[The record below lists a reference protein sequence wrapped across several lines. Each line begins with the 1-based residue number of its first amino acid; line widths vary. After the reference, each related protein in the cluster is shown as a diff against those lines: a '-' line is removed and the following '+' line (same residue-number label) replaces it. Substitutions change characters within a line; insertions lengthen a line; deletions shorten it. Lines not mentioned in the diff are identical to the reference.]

1 MDATPQHA
9 FNPTTY
15 SAVKLDGVDSLGK
28 LRDDLIEFYRPAN
41 SQELFA
47 INRIALA
54 QQTLLLV
61 ARIENGLFDVFLNEG
76 CRSRSVPELA
86 PHLVGGDQKIVAEHT
101 RNALLTVGMCSVNA
115 RSKEVALFLRFQAQ
129 AERMYRRAVEEF
141 ERLRKLRP
149 KAGAPAPTLE
159 PPSVSVDDA
168 ASAMPRNRRPAPSA
182 SPAASASR
190 AAPKSTSPPSRPA
203 KIKDFTPHARSIHT
217 GAGVPFPGAHRGR
230 AHRRGTGGRARRG
243 ARPQR
248 RARAG
253 QQGDGQAARRKSAR
267 ASASCST
274 APSRAR
280 SGARSRASRQFAE
293 AALRARLDAEWLDLT
308 LPAPGPRR
316 GHLHPITR
324 IQRELE
330 ELFISLG
337 FAVLDGPEVET
348 EYHNFDALNI
358 PADHPARDMQDT
370 FWLEDG
376 NLLRTHTSPVQVRGM
391 ERLGPPLRM
400 IAPGRVFRNES
411 VDASHEHTFY
421 QLEGMMIDRD
431 VSVAHLLYFMKTLL
445 TAIFHRDVT
454 VRLRPGYFPFVEP
467 GFELDIQCLICGGPG
482 CPVCKQS
489 GWVELL
495 PCGLVNPN
503 VLRMSGIDPEEW
515 NGFAFGLGLTRLVM
529 MRYGIDDIRQLQG
542 GDLRFLEQF

>member
-1 MDATPQHA
+1 MPAESITRLE
-9 FNPTTY
+9 
-15 SAVKLDGVDSLGK
+15 SSSLERIRAASSPEELETVRVEVLGRNGSLKQFGKEMGK
-28 LRDDLIEFYRPAN
+28 LP
-41 SQELFA
+41 
-47 INRIALA
+47 
-54 QQTLLLV
+54 
-61 ARIENGLFDVFLNEG
+61 
-76 CRSRSVPELA
+76 
-86 PHLVGGDQKIVAEHT
+86 
-101 RNALLTVGMCSVNA
+101 
-115 RSKEVALFLRFQAQ
+115 
-129 AERMYRRAVEEF
+129 VEEKKQIGKLLNDAKEKLEAEF
-141 ERLRKLRP
+141 ETRK
-149 KAGAPAPTLE
+149 
-159 PPSVSVDDA
+159 
-168 ASAMPRNRRPAPSA
+168 
-182 SPAASASR
+182 
-190 AAPKSTSPPSRPA
+190 
-203 KIKDFTPHARSIHT
+203 
-217 GAGVPFPGAHRGR
+217 
-230 AHRRGTGGRARRG
+230 
-243 ARPQR
+243 
-248 RARAG
+248 
-253 QQGDGQAARRKSAR
+253 
-267 ASASCST
+267 
-274 APSRAR
+274 
-280 SGARSRASRQFAE
+280 RQFEE
-293 AALRARLDAEWLDLT
+293 AALRARLNAEWLDLT

-330 ELFISLG
+330 DLFRSMG

-370 FWLEDG
+370 FWLEGG

-421 QLEGMMIDRD
+421 QLEGMMVDRD

-445 TAIFHRDVT
+445 GAIFGREVT

-503 VLRMSGIDPEEW
+503 VLRMSGIDPEQW
-515 NGFAFGLGLTRLVM
+515 GGFAFGLGLTRLAM

>member
-1 MDATPQHA
+1 MLDESIKELEARSLAGIAAAASQEELEAVRVDALGRKGPLAQA
-9 FNPTTY
+9 G
-15 SAVKLDGVDSLGK
+15 KEMGK
-28 LRDDLIEFYRPAN
+28 LPPADRASFGKLLNSARQNIE
-41 SQELFA
+41 Q
-47 INRIALA
+47 ALA
-54 QQTLLLV
+54 
-61 ARIENGLFDVFLNEG
+61 ARNQI
-76 CRSRSVPELA
+76 LA
-86 PHLVGGDQKIVAEHT
+86 
-101 RNALLTVGMCSVNA
+101 
-115 RSKEVALFLRFQAQ
+115 
-129 AERMYRRAVEEF
+129 
-141 ERLRKLRP
+141 
-149 KAGAPAPTLE
+149 
-159 PPSVSVDDA
+159 DA
-168 ASAMPRNRRPAPSA
+168 ALQ
-182 SPAASASR
+182 
-190 AAPKSTSPPSRPA
+190 K
-203 KIKDFTPHARSIHT
+203 
-217 GAGVPFPGAHRGR
+217 
-230 AHRRGTGGRARRG
+230 
-243 ARPQR
+243 
-248 RARAG
+248 
-253 QQGDGQAARRKSAR
+253 
-267 ASASCST
+267 
-274 APSRAR
+274 
-280 SGARSRASRQFAE
+280 
-293 AALRARLDAEWLDLT
+293 RLDAEWLDVT

-330 ELFISLG
+330 ELFSSLG
-337 FAVLDGPEVET
+337 FAVLDGPEVED

-358 PADHPARDMQDT
+358 PPDHPARDMQDT
-370 FWLEDG
+370 FWLDGG

-431 VSVAHLLYFMKTLL
+431 VSVANLLYFMKTLL

-503 VLRMSGIDPEEW
+503 VLRMSGIDPEVW
-515 NGFAFGLGLTRLVM
+515 GGFAFGLGLTRLAM
-529 MRYGIDDIRQLQG
+529 MRYGIDDIRHLQG

>member
-1 MDATPQHA
+1 MSEDFLRELAAGLERIRAARTLEELEA
-9 FNPTTY
+9 
-15 SAVKLDGVDSLGK
+15 ARVEVLGRKGSLALAGKEMGK
-28 LRDDLIEFYRPAN
+28 L
-41 SQELFA
+41 
-47 INRIALA
+47 
-54 QQTLLLV
+54 
-61 ARIENGLFDVFLNEG
+61 
-76 CRSRSVPELA
+76 
-86 PHLVGGDQKIVAEHT
+86 
-101 RNALLTVGMCSVNA
+101 
-115 RSKEVALFLRFQAQ
+115 
-129 AERMYRRAVEEF
+129 
-141 ERLRKLRP
+141 
-149 KAGAPAPTLE
+149 
-159 PPSVSVDDA
+159 PP
-168 ASAMPRNRRPAPSA
+168 
-182 SPAASASR
+182 ASR
-190 AAPKSTSPPSRPA
+190 AAFGKLLNDA
-203 KIKDFTPHARSIHT
+203 KRELEQAYEGRKRS
-217 GAGVPFPGAHRGR
+217 F
-230 AHRRGTGGRARRG
+230 
-243 ARPQR
+243 
-248 RARAG
+248 
-253 QQGDGQAARRKSAR
+253 D
-267 ASASCST
+267 
-274 APSRAR
+274 
-280 SGARSRASRQFAE
+280 E
-293 AALRARLDAEWLDLT
+293 AALARRLDAEWLDLT

-330 ELFISLG
+330 ELFRSLG

-358 PADHPARDMQDT
+358 PATHPARDMQDT
-370 FWLEDG
+370 FWLEGG

-431 VSVAHLLYFMKTLL
+431 VSVAHLLYFMRTLL
-445 TAIFHRDVT
+445 AAIFHREVT

-503 VLRMSGIDPEEW
+503 VLRMSGIDPAEW
-515 NGFAFGLGLTRLVM
+515 NGFAFGLGLTRLAM
-529 MRYGIDDIRQLQG
+529 MRYGIDDIRHLQG